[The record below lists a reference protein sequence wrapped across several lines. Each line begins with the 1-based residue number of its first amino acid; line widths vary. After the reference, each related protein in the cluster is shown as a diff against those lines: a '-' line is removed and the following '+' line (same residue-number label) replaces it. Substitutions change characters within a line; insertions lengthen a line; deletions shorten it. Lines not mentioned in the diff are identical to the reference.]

1 MSARPSRHLQSD
13 VDRPRVRVSDPG
25 ELAAAVPHLLGFRP
39 SESVVLIAL
48 GGRTGNRVGLTVRA
62 DIPPPEH
69 AADLARWL
77 VRSIRSDE
85 PRAVVLAVV
94 SEAPDSAAGPL
105 EVFRREARLPHRP
118 LLRELTSAL
127 TAAALPLR
135 EALLVRSGRWWSYDC
150 AEPCC
155 APGRGTPMPDGVT
168 ALEAASV
175 VSGSVVAADREAL
188 IARIARLDG
197 PARDAMEA
205 VTWRVGDRHAT
216 AAATDRDATTR
227 RSWAT
232 VLRMVRR
239 CRPGPGSRPL
249 SDRDVAGVLWALA
262 DVRVR
267 DRALT
272 LALGDDAPAA
282 EILWTECTRR
292 GPAPL
297 DAAPA
302 TLLAVSAWLRGDGAM
317 ANVALERAL
326 HSRPTYSF
334 AQLLA
339 QGLAACLPPEQLRE
353 LIGATAA
360 DPDDLWA
367 AG

>member
-1 MSARPSRHLQSD
+1 MSARPNRHLESD

-25 ELAAAVPHLLGFRP
+25 ELAGAIPHLLGFRP

-48 GGRTGNRVGLTVRA
+48 GGSTGNRVGLTVRA

-69 AADLARWL
+69 AAELARWL
-77 VRSIRSDE
+77 VRSIRTDE
-85 PRAVVLAVV
+85 PRAVVAAVV
-94 SEAPDSAAGPL
+94 SEAPDEAPGPL
-105 EVFRREARLPHRP
+105 GMFRPESGLPHRP
-118 LLRELTSAL
+118 LLRALTAAL
-127 TAAALPLR
+127 TAAAIPLR
-135 EALLVRSGRWWSYDC
+135 EALLVRSGRWWSYEC

-188 IARIARLDG
+188 TARIARLDG
-197 PARDAMEA
+197 PAAADMEA
-205 VTWRVGDRHAT
+205 VLWRVGDRHA
-216 AAATDRDATTR
+216 AESRTDRDTAAR

-232 VLRMVRR
+232 VLRAVQR
-239 CRPGPGSRPL
+239 CRPGPPSDPL
-249 SDRDVAGVLWALA
+249 SDRDVADVLWALA

-267 DRALT
+267 DRALS

-282 EILWTECTRR
+282 EALWTECTRR

-302 TLLAVSAWLRGDGAM
+302 TLLAVSSWLRGDGAM

-334 AQLLA
+334 ALLLA
-339 QGLAACLPPEQLRE
+339 QGLSACLPPEQLRE
-353 LIGATAA
+353 TIAATAA
-360 DPDDLWA
+360 ETDGLWS